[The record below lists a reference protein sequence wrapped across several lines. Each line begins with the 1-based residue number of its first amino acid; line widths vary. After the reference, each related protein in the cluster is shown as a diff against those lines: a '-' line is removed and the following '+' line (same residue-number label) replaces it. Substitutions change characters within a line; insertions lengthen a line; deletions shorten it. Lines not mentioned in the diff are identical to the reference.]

1 MFARTIGR
9 AVAVVAA
16 RGIEATALQTWR
28 GCAVILGLL
37 AECARVTER
46 ANAFE
51 FAHQIVTFAA
61 IATRRCGAL
70 IDVCLAV
77 TSRVA
82 RRTGAAIVIDQIN
95 ATGAILALTH
105 TIVKVL
111 GARGSTPT
119 LQAEAGERARQIEAF
134 ACIDAGSSA
143 GQVRRARCGHRT
155 GQCRQQRCR
164 ATQIARYDGTGCGG

>member
-1 MFARTIGR
+1 M
-9 AVAVVAA
+9 
-16 RGIEATALQTWR
+16 
-28 GCAVILGLL
+28 ILGLL

-82 RRTGAAIVIDQIN
+82 RRTGATIVIDQIN